1 MKSRIIGPRLSSAQ
15 QTLLRTTQQV
25 KRAARYAPH
34 SVLAQGK
41 WVKIRVKKEGVHQLS
56 HAQLKK
62 MGFTDP
68 AKVKLYGYGGR
79 LLPDV
84 FTFQN
89 ADALIDDLNEVPLY
103 RRGESVLFFC
113 RRIVEVVRGW
123 QISEEHILKLQLLL
137 P

>member
-1 MKSRIIGPRLSSAQ
+1 M
-15 QTLLRTTQQV
+15 
-25 KRAARYAPH
+25 
-34 SVLAQGK
+34 
-41 WVKIRVKKEGVHQLS
+41 HQLS

-103 RRGESVLFFC
+103 RRGESVLFFA
-113 RRIVEVVRGW
+113 EGLLKW
-123 QISEEHILKLQLLL
+123 SEDGKFQKNILKLQLLL
-137 P
+137 PDRR